1 MLTETRGFASVAE
14 RNAFYKKAASLILP
28 MALQN
33 LINVGVTATD
43 IILLGK
49 VGETVL
55 SGASLAGQIQ
65 FIMTLIFFGVT
76 SGASVLIAQYWGKKD
91 VDAIEKVMG
100 IALKIA
106 VVTGA
111 LFTAAALFFSGYL
124 MRIYTAEPAVIAEG
138 VKYLRIVGISYLF
151 NAVSMVYL
159 NLIRSV
165 ERVIISTVVYALS
178 LALNFIIDVILIFGY
193 LGFAPMGVK
202 GAAIGTLIAR
212 ILEFVIMVIYA
223 VWMNDTVKIRLRYC
237 LHMDPVLLGD
247 FFKYALPVTFNEMA
261 WGVAFSMNAA
271 IIGHLGSAA
280 VAANSV
286 AQVVRQLAMVISFG
300 VSSAAAIMVGKA
312 IGEADSASAVLYAE
326 KLRTVSVVC
335 GVVGAGLVL
344 LLRPFVISQ
353 MTLSALAADYLYH
366 MIGVMA
372 VYLMLQSH
380 NTLVIVGV
388 LRGGG
393 DTRYGLLVDAL
404 SMWCY
409 SIPLGFIGAFVLK
422 LDTKIVYMML
432 MSDELLK
439 LPFCIARFRSRKWVR
454 DVTR

>member
-111 LFTAAALFFSGYL
+111 LFTAAALIFSGYL

-212 ILEFVIMVIYA
+212 ILEFVIMAIYA

-312 IGEADSASAVLYAE
+312 IGEADS
-326 KLRTVSVVC
+326 VSVVC

-353 MTLSALAADYLYH
+353 MTLSALAADYL
-366 MIGVMA
+366 
-372 VYLMLQSH
+372 
-380 NTLVIVGV
+380 
-388 LRGGG
+388 
-393 DTRYGLLVDAL
+393 
-404 SMWCY
+404 
-409 SIPLGFIGAFVLK
+409 
-422 LDTKIVYMML
+422 
-432 MSDELLK
+432 
-439 LPFCIARFRSRKWVR
+439 
-454 DVTR
+454 

>member
-111 LFTAAALFFSGYL
+111 LFTAAALFFPGYL

-212 ILEFVIMVIYA
+212 ILEFVIMVI
-223 VWMNDTVKIRLRYC
+223 
-237 LHMDPVLLGD
+237 
-247 FFKYALPVTFNEMA
+247 
-261 WGVAFSMNAA
+261 
-271 IIGHLGSAA
+271 
-280 VAANSV
+280 
-286 AQVVRQLAMVISFG
+286 
-300 VSSAAAIMVGKA
+300 
-312 IGEADSASAVLYAE
+312 
-326 KLRTVSVVC
+326 
-335 GVVGAGLVL
+335 
-344 LLRPFVISQ
+344 
-353 MTLSALAADYLYH
+353 
-366 MIGVMA
+366 
-372 VYLMLQSH
+372 
-380 NTLVIVGV
+380 
-388 LRGGG
+388 
-393 DTRYGLLVDAL
+393 
-404 SMWCY
+404 
-409 SIPLGFIGAFVLK
+409 
-422 LDTKIVYMML
+422 
-432 MSDELLK
+432 
-439 LPFCIARFRSRKWVR
+439 
-454 DVTR
+454 

>member
-1 MLTETRGFASVAE
+1 MLTETRGFASVTE

-91 VDAIEKVMG
+91 MDAIEKVMG

-106 VVTGA
+106 VVTGT
-111 LFTAAALFFSGYL
+111 LFTAAALIFPGYL

-138 VKYLRIVGISYLF
+138 IKYLRIVGVSYLF

-159 NLIRSV
+159 NLIRSI

-193 LGFAPMGVK
+193 LGFAPMGVE

-212 ILEFVIMVIYA
+212 ILEFVIMIVYA
-223 VWMNDTVKIRLRYC
+223 VWINDTVKIRLRYC
-237 LHMDPVLLGD
+237 LRMDPVLRED

-300 VSSAAAIMVGKA
+300 VASATAIMVGKA

-326 KLRTVSVVC
+326 KLRKISVVC
-335 GVVGAGLVL
+335 GVVGAGQPDDAVCTGSRLSVSYDRRNGGL
-344 LLRPFVISQ
+344 SHATVSQ
-353 MTLSALAADYLYH
+353 YAGGRWCAA
-366 MIGVMA
+366 GW
-372 VYLMLQSH
+372 
-380 NTLVIVGV
+380 
-388 LRGGG
+388 R
-393 DTRYGLLVDAL
+393 
-404 SMWCY
+404 
-409 SIPLGFIGAFVLK
+409 
-422 LDTKIVYMML
+422 
-432 MSDELLK
+432 
-439 LPFCIARFRSRKWVR
+439 
-454 DVTR
+454 